1 MRIPSNLNR
10 PTLYGASRRGP
21 ADDGS
26 TRKLLRLVLALALVV
41 VVMRQAARVEWYE
54 PFFAEPPDRTSLPN
68 GPYAPNG
75 DVSPAGDERPPAG
88 LPRPVVG
95 LEYNDGRD
103 ADGERADAGP
113 ADGERADSE
122 RADSEQGEAGDVG
135 RDAGAAEGR
144 ADAGPG
150 AAGDLL
156 ADVADGSVWRGSDFP
171 AFYHLLAAAAE
182 RAGRPQ
188 VPSPPGP
195 LVGVL
200 PLLQQPDIYRG
211 RAVRVRGRVARST
224 RRQAAANEHGLGH
237 YWELWLRP
245 HDGSDRPLLAIVPDV
260 PGVAESENGWGVDP
274 RRLASRA
281 SLSDGPWVSVD
292 GRFLK
297 RLAYRSAA
305 GVELTPV
312 VIGRLSTTEPLSAIP
327 GSELLGREEAVGSP
341 ATEAAPAAWGR
352 KAAMLAGVLVAIL
365 VGVGLGWLAIWRSSA
380 DAARVRRLRAGEL
393 ARSARWIESADP
405 SASATDGSAR
415 RDPSQGGG

>member
-10 PTLYGASRRGP
+10 PTLYGAKRHGP

-26 TRKLLRLVLALALVV
+26 TRKLLRLVLALALVI

-54 PFFAEPPDRTSLPN
+54 PFFAEPPNGVSSPN
-68 GPYAPNG
+68 GAFSPAAEG
-75 DVSPAGDERPPAG
+75 RSPAGLAP
-88 LPRPVVG
+88 PVVDAEG
-95 LEYNDGRD
+95 SDGQ
-103 ADGERADAGP
+103 DAG
-113 ADGERADSE
+113 
-122 RADSEQGEAGDVG
+122 VG
-135 RDAGAAEGR
+135 RAESGETGPDPGAVGGR

-150 AAGDLL
+150 TVGDLL

-171 AFYHLLAAAAE
+171 AFYYLLAAAAE

-188 VPSPPGP
+188 DPSPPVP

-211 RAVRVRGRVARST
+211 QGVRVRGRVARAT
-224 RRQAAANEHGLGH
+224 RRQAAENGHGLKH

-260 PGVAESENGWGVDP
+260 DRDAGGESTFVIDP

-292 GRFLK
+292 GWFLK

-312 VIGRLSTTEPLSAIP
+312 VIGQLSVTDPLSVADP
-327 GSELLGREEAVGSP
+327 L
-341 ATEAAPAAWGR
+341 
-352 KAAMLAGVLVAIL
+352 AAMPGRDGRGRDDLKTPPASASAWERNATML
-365 VGVGLGWLAIWRSSA
+365 VGVLGAILIGLGLGWLAIWRSSA

-393 ARSARWIESADP
+393 ARSARWIESIDSSSAADEP
-405 SASATDGSAR
+405 RR
-415 RDPSQGGG
+415 RDPPEGRG

>member
-10 PTLYGASRRGP
+10 PTLYGAKRYGP

-26 TRKLLRLVLALALVV
+26 ARKLLRLVLALALVV

-54 PFFAEPPDRTSLPN
+54 PFFSE
-68 GPYAPNG
+68 
-75 DVSPAGDERPPAG
+75 PPAG
-88 LPRPVVG
+88 ASSPREASWP
-95 LEYNDGRD
+95 DSGRSPP
-103 ADGERADAGP
+103 GDAGEVS
-113 ADGERADSE
+113 D
-122 RADSEQGEAGDVG
+122 
-135 RDAGAAEGR
+135 DAGTAGGR
-144 ADAGPG
+144 GAVGPG
-150 AAGDLL
+150 PASDAPGPASDLL

-188 VPSPPGP
+188 DAAPPGP

-211 RAVRVRGRVARST
+211 RAVSVRGRVARAT
-224 RRQAAANEHGLGH
+224 RREAAANGHGGGH

-292 GRFLK
+292 GWFLK

-327 GSELLGREEAVGSP
+327 GGESLGREEAVGSP

-365 VGVGLGWLAIWRSSA
+365 IGVGLGWLAVWRGAA
-380 DAARVRRLRAGEL
+380 DTARLRRLRAGEL

-405 SASATDGSAR
+405 SASAADGSPR